1 MKYCKACGKP
11 MHETA
16 AHCPHCGAVQNNVP
30 APSSSQAA
38 ASTAYAPSLMAVAVV
53 GVILGIFPLLAFFT
67 TPVWTRSHALG
78 SAVFAVAALVL
89 GCISTAKQHRARGVG
104 IAAVVLAVIG
114 MLMALISVQ
123 PD

>member
-16 AHCPHCGAVQNNVP
+16 AHCLHCGAVQSM
-30 APSSSQAA
+30 APAA
-38 ASTAYAPSLMAVAVV
+38 ASTAHAPGLMAMAVV
-53 GVILGIFPLLAFFT
+53 GVILGIFPLLAFFG
-67 TPVWTRSHALG
+67 TPVWTRNHALG
-78 SAVFAVAALVL
+78 SVVFAVAALVL

-104 IAAVVLAVIG
+104 IAAVVLAVFG
-114 MLMALISVQ
+114 LLMALISVQ